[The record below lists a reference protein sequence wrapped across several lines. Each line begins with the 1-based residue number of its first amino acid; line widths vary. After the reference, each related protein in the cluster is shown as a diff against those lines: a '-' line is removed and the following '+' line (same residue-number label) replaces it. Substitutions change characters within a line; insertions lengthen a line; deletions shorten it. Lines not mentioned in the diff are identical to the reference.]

1 MNLWE
6 EVCFGLR
13 VCMCVRFSFWEFKGS
28 NSNKVCYCASCWQTH
43 DVDHIFCF
51 VYHIGYLKVLF
62 FLSFFWDRT
71 EMEKNVQTTL
81 INTKKKN
88 NAAFQSHVDDSLLAE

>member
-1 MNLWE
+1 M
-6 EVCFGLR
+6 CAFRFG
-13 VCMCVRFSFWEFKGS
+13 
-28 NSNKVCYCASCWQTH
+28 NSRGVTVTKFVIVPVVGRLMMWI
-43 DVDHIFCF
+43 IFF
-51 VYHIGYLKVLF
+51 VLF
-62 FLSFFWDRT
+62 TTLVISKCFFFYLFFWDRT